1 MTPVWTFQSTFVG
14 TRRCGDDGL
23 QVRWEAREVAV
34 VPWTAVGFQPDQI
47 VGCQRQLTGFRG
59 GTQTAAP
66 ILGVVIGASLGAAAL
81 VFCCAGVFFAVHR
94 YKSRKEL
101 EEREPPP
108 MVRTYSV
115 GNLANRS
122 TVYADETELDAMD
135 GPLGAGCN
143 GAERFRAARG
153 NMGFLD

>member
-1 MTPVWTFQSTFVG
+1 LSTPA
-14 TRRCGDDGL
+14 DGFS
-23 QVRWEAREVAV
+23 
-34 VPWTAVGFQPDQI
+34 G
-47 VGCQRQLTGFRG
+47 G